1 MGRSKKKIL
10 LIDESIAGLMVGK
23 MILGRDAYDVVTAR
37 TGREGL
43 EKAFAERPD
52 LIVLSAGSAVTTG
65 DGGCQGAKTCE
76 VLRTHDRTR
85 ATPILVLTTRARRGH
100 APASDGDGGLR
111 PFEAAEGCDYVT
123 KPVSGLELLT
133 KVRCRLGEIQDRR
146 GVA

>member
-52 LIVLSAGSAVTTG
+52 LIVLSAGSAATAG
-65 DGGCQGAKTCE
+65 PHDAKTCE
-76 VLRTHDRTR
+76 ALRAHDGTR
-85 ATPILVLTTRARRGH
+85 ATPILLVTTRPRSGSSAE
-100 APASDGDGGLR
+100 GDGGRLR
-111 PFEAAEGCDYVT
+111 SASEAGGSCDYVT

-133 KVRCRLGEIQDRR
+133 KVRCGLGERHERR
-146 GVA
+146 GEG